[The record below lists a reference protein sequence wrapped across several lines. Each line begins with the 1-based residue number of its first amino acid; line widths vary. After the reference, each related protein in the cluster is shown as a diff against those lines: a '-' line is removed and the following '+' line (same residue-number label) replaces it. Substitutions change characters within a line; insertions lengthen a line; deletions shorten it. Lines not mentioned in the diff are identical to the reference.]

1 MAKVSYRKC
10 NACKQP
16 IEIDKSNIHDVV
28 YYKKLY
34 YHSGCFVELATK
46 RSRSKSRLTAEWC
59 SALEHV
65 GDFEKDAKTV
75 LTSRLVY
82 KGAKDDL
89 NDYLLA
95 QYKIVSA
102 PDRFWQVLADLNN
115 GIYKRKRCK
124 KTPTDV
130 ILETWKWLQKDL
142 DDIARGNRLNHRGP
156 TDDKQRVLYDFA
168 IVVNRIPEFMTYK
181 AKQEAAEAER
191 QLSKNETVN
200 IDYSKIKATT
210 MDKGLDDISDLLDDL
225 I

>member
-16 IEIDKSNIHDVV
+16 IEIHKNNIRDVV

-34 YHSGCFVELATK
+34 YHSGCFVEIATR
-46 RSRSKSRLTAEWC
+46 RSQSKSKTATEWKH
-59 SALEHV
+59 ALEHI
-65 GDFEKDAKTV
+65 GEFEEEAKTV
-75 LTSRLVY
+75 LTTRLVY

-95 QYKIVSA
+95 QYKIVSVA
-102 PDRFWQVLADLNN
+102 DRFWQVLSDLNN

-130 ILETWKWLQKDL
+130 VLETWKWSQQNL
-142 DDIARGNRLNHRGP
+142 DAIARSNRLNHRGP
-156 TDDKQRVLYDFA
+156 TSDEQRLLYDFA
-168 IVVNRIPEFMTYK
+168 IVVRRIPDFMAHK
-181 AKQEAAEAER
+181 AKQEAAEAEMK
-191 QLSKNETVN
+191 LSKKETVN
-200 IDYSKIKATT
+200 IDYSKIKIANNNE
-210 MDKGLDDISDLLDDL
+210 GLDDISDLLDDL